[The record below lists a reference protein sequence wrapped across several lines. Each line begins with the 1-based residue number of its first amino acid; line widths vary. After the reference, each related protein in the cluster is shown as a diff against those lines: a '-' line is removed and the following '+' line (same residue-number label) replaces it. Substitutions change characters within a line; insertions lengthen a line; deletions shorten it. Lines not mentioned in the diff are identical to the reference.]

1 MIFATPP
8 HPPATPVQYAETA
21 REAPERTIR
30 VPQGLSLD
38 QFVFTYPNRL
48 IALDGGKVLL
58 RLRDDPVIELDSSSS
73 QCTIVG
79 WSLTIPFDQIHD
91 ISRLMGRRFLQLFG
105 RSKSGLLTKQ
115 EDSDWTT
122 LLDHVD
128 YQMFSID
135 RELPHYI
142 EGTLLRKT
150 PKVRVEW
157 HDGQTTYIPA
167 SIGASLQILNEGDS
181 FGAFVKWGRRGI
193 ESIERVDLLPDL
205 AADERA

>member
-8 HPPATPVQYAETA
+8 HTPVQYAETA
-21 REAPERTIR
+21 HEAPERTIR

-58 RLRDDPVIELDSSSS
+58 RLRDDPVIELDSTSS

-122 LLDHVD
+122 LLGNAAGEERRWVCGSGSTAGCNPRW
-128 YQMFSID
+128 Q
-135 RELPHYI
+135 
-142 EGTLLRKT
+142 LLICRGVGYLKGF
-150 PKVRVEW
+150 E
-157 HDGQTTYIPA
+157 
-167 SIGASLQILNEGDS
+167 
-181 FGAFVKWGRRGI
+181 AF
-193 ESIERVDLLPDL
+193 
-205 AADERA
+205 